1 MSFVFI
7 YTSGYKDF
15 VVAQN
20 QTNKMIFIKR
30 FSVVL
35 GVAFCALTFQL
46 QASPNTMFNEVTV
59 ILNSHGFN
67 AKQKSHVVIDGKKE
81 AITRGLTLVHFN
93 SPTTYELK
101 SFDTYSSQEAF
112 AEFLKVLRLM
122 ISNTSKFAILAH
134 DSAVSG
140 SFKDGGT
147 LSDMGFIQLAGL
159 KSRQAYVMHNLGGDI
174 FEATNDVSA
183 SASFVI
189 GPDIDDE
196 TIYFP
201 KEVFEFED
209 RFDRYIA
216 HAGGK
221 IDGHAYTN
229 TKNALDAN
237 YKKGFRLFELDIIY
251 TADHKPVAA
260 HDWNMWSRF
269 TEYKGD
275 LPPTLETFKK
285 HNIYGDYITL
295 DMEGINEWFAAHPD
309 AILVTDKVN
318 DPVDFAN
325 AFVDK
330 QRLIMELFSPFAIEE
345 ALQNG
350 IEPMISQEPLLRL
363 KGDKI
368 NYLKVNNI
376 KYAAVSRRIIFSE
389 KELMLA
395 LRDNGIK
402 VYVYNVNF
410 DEGRDEAY
418 VHENELGLVFGMY
431 ADSWFND

>member
-1 MSFVFI
+1 M
-7 YTSGYKDF
+7 
-15 VVAQN
+15 N
-20 QTNKMIFIKR
+20 FIKR
-30 FSVVL
+30 PLLFLSIV
-35 GVAFCALTFQL
+35 FCALVL
-46 QASPNTMFNEVTV
+46 RVHASTNIGLNEVVVT
-59 ILNSHGFN
+59 LNSHGFN
-67 AKQKSHVVIDGKKE
+67 AKQKSHIIVGDKKE
-81 AITRGLTLVHFN
+81 AVSRGLTLVHFTGSN
-93 SPTTYELK
+93 TYELK
-101 SFDTYSSQEAF
+101 SFDTYSGQEAF
-112 AEFLKVLRLM
+112 EEFLKVLQLM
-122 ISNTSKFAILAH
+122 ISNNSKFAILAH

-140 SFKDGGT
+140 SFKDGGA
-147 LSDMGFIQLAGL
+147 LNDMGFVQLAGL
-159 KSRQAYVMHNLGGDI
+159 KGRQAYVMHNLEGDF
-174 FEATNDVSA
+174 FEETNDVSA
-183 SASFVI
+183 SVSFVMT
-189 GPDIDDE
+189 PDFNDE

-209 RFDRYIA
+209 SFDRYIA
-216 HAGGK
+216 HAGGA

-237 YKKGFRLFELDIIY
+237 YEKGFRLFELDIIY
-251 TADHKPVAA
+251 TSDNKPVAA

-269 TEYKGD
+269 TDYKGD
-275 LPPTLETFKK
+275 LPPSLETFKK

-295 DMEGINEWFAAHPD
+295 DMEGINEWFAAHTD

-318 DPVDFAN
+318 DPIGFAN

-345 ALQNG
+345 AIQNG

-376 KYAAVSRRIIFSE
+376 KYAAVSRRIIFNE

-410 DEGRDEAY
+410 DEGKDEAY